1 MYNYEDIRTI
11 HLEIT
16 QKCQAA
22 CPMCDRN
29 MNGKGI
35 NPHIN
40 LNELTLEDCKKIFT
54 PEFISQL
61 KKMYMCGN
69 LGDPIV
75 ADDTLEVFEYF
86 RQHNPNVWLNMH
98 TNGGA
103 KKPDWWKQLATVIKD
118 NGDVTFSVD
127 GLKDTNHLYR
137 QNVNWDIV
145 DQSMRAYIEGGGKV
159 RWDYLIFDHNQHQV
173 EEAEQYA
180 KSIGVHKFQAKKT
193 GRFISASSEK
203 KDQHQAVNRKG
214 KETTLLKKPEQKYQN
229 KELSKQDIL
238 IEKYGS
244 MDKYYDKAP
253 IWCKVKDEGSLYIS
267 AEGLA
272 LPCCWT
278 AGRMYKWWH
287 KDPKVE
293 QIWDYIDSAGGKN
306 NLDATQHG
314 LEKVF
319 TSGIFDKIEESW
331 NIDGCENGKLKVC
344 AMKCGK
350 EFDPFTS
357 QFA

>member
-1 MYNYEDIRTI
+1 MYTVEQIKTI

-29 MNGKGI
+29 QNGGDL
-35 NPHIN
+35 NPHIK
-40 LNELTLEDCKKIFT
+40 LDELTLEDCKNIFT
-54 PEFISQL
+54 PKFVSQL

-69 LGDPIV
+69 LGDPVI
-75 ADDTLEVFEYF
+75 ANDTLEVFEYF
-86 RQHNPNVWLNMH
+86 RQHNPNIWLNMH

-103 KKPDWWKQLATVIKD
+103 KKPEWWKELAGIIGKS
-118 NGDVTFSVD
+118 GDVTFSVD

-145 DQSMRAYIEGGGKV
+145 DQSMRAYIESGGKV

-193 GRFISASSEK
+193 GRFITTTSDAKQS
-203 KDQHQAVNRKG
+203 HQAVNRKG
-214 KETTLLKKPEQKYQN
+214 KETQELKKPDDKFVNKALKKQN
-229 KELSKQDIL
+229 SLLD
-238 IEKYGS
+238 KYGS
-244 MDKYYDKAP
+244 MDAYYDQVP

-293 QIWDYIDSAGGKN
+293 QIWKYIDNVGGKQM
-306 NLDATQHG
+306 LDAKNG
-314 LEKVF
+314 LNKVF
-319 TSGIFDKIEESW
+319 DTGIFDMIEKSW
-331 NIDGCENGKLKVC
+331 NIDGCSNGKLKVC
-344 AMKCGK
+344 SMKCGK
-350 EFDPFTS
+350 EFDPFAE
-357 QFA
+357 QFN

>member
-1 MYNYEDIRTI
+1 MYNIDDIRTI

-29 MNGKGI
+29 QNGGAL

-40 LNELTLEDCKKIFT
+40 LDELSLQDCKDIFS
-54 PEFISQL
+54 PSFIKQL

-69 LGDPIV
+69 LGDPII
-75 ADDTLEVFEYF
+75 AEDTLEVFEYF
-86 RQHNPNVWLNMH
+86 RQHNPDVWLNMH

-103 KKPDWWKQLATVIKD
+103 KKPEWWDSLAKVIGN

-145 DQSMRAYIEGGGKV
+145 DQSMRAYINGGGKA
-159 RWDYLIFDHNQHQV
+159 RWDYLIFEHNQHQV

-180 KSIGVHKFQAKKT
+180 KLIGVYKFQSKKT
-193 GRFISASSEK
+193 GRFITTTSQAKQS
-203 KDQHQAVNRKG
+203 HQAVNRKG
-214 KETTLLKKPEQKYQN
+214 KETQELKKPDQKYQN
-229 KELSKQDIL
+229 KALSKQGML
-238 IEKYGS
+238 LEKYGT
-244 MDKYYDKAP
+244 MDKYYDQVKVL
-253 IWCKVKDEGSLYIS
+253 CKVAKENSLYIS

-287 KDPKVE
+287 KDPKIE
-293 QIWDYIDSAGGKN
+293 QIWSYIDMVGGKES
-306 NLDATQHG
+306 LDAKKG
-314 LEKVF
+314 LEQVF
-319 TSGIFDKIEESW
+319 KTGIFDKIADSW
-331 NIDGCENGKLKVC
+331 NIQGCDNGKLKVC
-344 AMKCGK
+344 AMKCGE
-350 EFDPFTS
+350 EFDPFAE
-357 QFA
+357 QFK